1 MAVYMLSVHGVE
13 GQADPSAEEMQQMF
27 ADVEAYNREVM
38 AAGNWVFAAGLK
50 PRETA
55 TVVSVT
61 DGETT
66 TTDGPFAESKE
77 FLGGF
82 WVLRAEDLDEA
93 LALATRASAAC
104 RAPVEVRPFE
114 DGLEESFSE
123 SLQTQL
129 PRPPADAS

>member
-27 ADVEAYNREVM
+27 ADVDAFNREVM
-38 AAGNWVFAAGLK
+38 AEGNWVFAAGLQ

-55 TVVSVT
+55 TVVAST
-61 DGETT
+61 GGETT

-77 FLGGF
+77 YLGGF
-82 WVLRAEDLDEA
+82 WIFRAKDLDEA
-93 LALATRASAAC
+93 LGLAERASAAC

-114 DGLEESFSE
+114 SGTEES
-123 SLQTQL
+123 LGQPIQPVT
-129 PRPPADAS
+129 PPPPADPT

>member
-1 MAVYMLSVHGVE
+1 MAVYLLAVHGVE
-13 GQADPSAEEMQQMF
+13 GQPDPTSEEMQQIY
-27 ADVEAYNREVM
+27 ADVDAYNREVM
-38 AAGNWVFAAGLK
+38 AEGNWVFAAGLQ
-50 PRETA
+50 PPETA
-55 TVVSVT
+55 TVVSVK

-93 LALATRASAAC
+93 IALAERASVAC

-114 DGLEESFSE
+114 AGLED
-123 SLQTQL
+123 SLSDRIQVHV
-129 PRPPADAS
+129 PDAPADEP

>member
-1 MAVYMLSVHGVE
+1 MAVYMLSVHDVE
-13 GQADPSAEEMQQMF
+13 GQPRPSAEDMEQMF
-27 ADVEAYNREVM
+27 ADVDAYNREVM

-50 PRETA
+50 PREAA

-82 WVLRAEDLDEA
+82 WVLRCEDLDEA
-93 LALATRASAAC
+93 LALAARASVAC

-114 DGLEESFSE
+114 DGLEESFTE
-123 SLQTQL
+123 SLQAHV
-129 PRPPADAS
+129 PPPPADAP